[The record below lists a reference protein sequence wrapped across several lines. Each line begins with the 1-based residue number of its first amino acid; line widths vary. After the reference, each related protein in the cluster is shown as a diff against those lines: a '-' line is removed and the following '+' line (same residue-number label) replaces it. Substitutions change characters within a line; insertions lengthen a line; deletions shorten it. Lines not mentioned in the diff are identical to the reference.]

1 MAQSNSTSRKD
12 SNSSGEF
19 EAKEEERRLYLEG
32 DEPDLG
38 GKYFAFEFGALRCAK
53 LAASF

>member
-19 EAKEEERRLYLEG
+19 EAKEARLYP